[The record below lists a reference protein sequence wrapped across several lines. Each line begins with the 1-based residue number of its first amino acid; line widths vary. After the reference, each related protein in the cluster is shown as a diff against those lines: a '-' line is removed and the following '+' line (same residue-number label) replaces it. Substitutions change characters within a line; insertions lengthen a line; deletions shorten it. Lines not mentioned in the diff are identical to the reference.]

1 MADVAGSDPGE
12 LLAEHRETHRDASLA
27 VGVVIALQLALALV
41 SLERGWQLAGIPGWF
56 WLIPVTL
63 EGALLVA
70 LVLRIGHAPVAQSGE
85 RRVLVLVVLTVIMA
99 FNVVALGAL
108 VYALVALHLSSPGQ
122 LLLEALTVWTTNIVA
137 FGLVFWE
144 LDRGG
149 PIRRAMAAPPPP
161 DFQFPQ
167 LENPELAEPG
177 WRPRL
182 ADYAYVAATNALA
195 FSPTDAMPLSVR
207 AKALMLLESLVS
219 SLTVLL
225 VAARAVNIL
234 S

>member
-12 LLAEHRETHRDASLA
+12 LLEEHRETHRDAALA
-27 VGVVIALQLALALV
+27 VGVVIVLQLALALV
-41 SLERGWQLAGIPGWF
+41 SLDRGWKLAGIPGWF
-56 WLIPVTL
+56 WFVPIAL

-70 LVLRIGHAPVAQSGE
+70 LVLRIGRAPVQQAGE
-85 RRVLVLVVLTVIMA
+85 RRVLVLVVLAVIMA
-99 FNVVALGAL
+99 FNLLALGAL
-108 VYALVALHLSSPGQ
+108 VYALVALHLASPGQ
-122 LLLEALTVWTTNIVA
+122 LLLEALTVWTTNVVA

-149 PIRRAMAAPPPP
+149 PSRRALADPPAP

-167 LENPELAEPG
+167 MENPGLAVPG